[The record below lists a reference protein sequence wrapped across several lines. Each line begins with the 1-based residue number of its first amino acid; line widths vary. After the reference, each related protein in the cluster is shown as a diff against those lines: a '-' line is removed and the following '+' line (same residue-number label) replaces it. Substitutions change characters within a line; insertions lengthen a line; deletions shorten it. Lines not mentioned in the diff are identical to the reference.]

1 MLANMNLS
9 GVVSARLCLALLF
22 RRKRVQTMIRNKL
35 MDHLRQCVRIS
46 FVPPSE
52 EQCKQVQA
60 VLDLLKD
67 MQEQG
72 SENSAPGQVTAKE
85 KAMKRLGELLMTMTP
100 DGDLIWHYCPFGCHA
115 SENDAIQELY
125 YVTVELFMNHP
136 PPVIATNKWT
146 NMWPPV
152 VLVAC
157 FLAIPG
163 VVPGAVAGL
172 CRVHDDSLFDID
184 EEDLVGIDDSK

>member
-1 MLANMNLS
+1 MTLNIGTDKGPSCLKPASKIQVVQAPCQLHQHCLTMLANMKLS
-9 GVVSARLCLALLF
+9 GVVSALFCLALLF

-52 EQCKQVQA
+52 EQCKHVQA

-85 KAMKRLGELLMTMTP
+85 KAMKVLGELLMTMTP

-115 SENDAIQELY
+115 FLNYAIQELHD
-125 YVTVELFMNHP
+125 VIVELFMNHP
-136 PPVIATNKWT
+136 PPVVATNKWT
-146 NMWPPV
+146 
-152 VLVAC
+152 
-157 FLAIPG
+157 
-163 VVPGAVAGL
+163 
-172 CRVHDDSLFDID
+172 
-184 EEDLVGIDDSK
+184 